1 MKSSGFGRRALRC
14 AVLALLAGCGG
25 SQLRVGSPGF
35 MPHPA
40 PYDRATATS
49 PIKHVILVIQE
60 NRSFDN
66 FFARFPGAHGA
77 KRGKEEIKQSGGYID
92 QWIALKPQHL
102 VDSND
107 LEHCRDGY
115 LKAWDGGKMDGF
127 DLEGNNTCGN
137 TPPAGDLPYHYV
149 RESEIQPYWDI
160 AKQWVLGDAM
170 FQTQGSGS
178 FTAHQDLI
186 RGGTCIKSCKTPDAD
201 TATLVD
207 NPTFWPW
214 GCDAPPKVVTFT
226 LDIYGARKLNGP
238 YPCSNQFHDYA
249 GYNTLAT
256 LMDSVGVPWSYYTPC
271 FSGDVQPGC
280 NPTSDCPKPSTNSKN
295 CNGMLLNAFDVIH
308 SVRYG
313 SEWGT
318 NVSWPETNI
327 FKDISKHH
335 LPAVSWV
342 IPADANSDH
351 PAQPCGCDYGPSWVA
366 SIVNAVGKSKY
377 WNSSVIIVVWD
388 DWGGFYDNAAP
399 PLTDDFGG
407 LGFRVPMLLLSPYA
421 IAGKGGTGYVAHT
434 QYEFGSIIK
443 YIENNWN
450 LGSLGTS
457 DARATSIGNVL
468 NYGQSPRKFTKI
480 GSKYSID
487 HFMEEPHTIQ
497 QGDKY

>member
-1 MKSSGFGRRALRC
+1 MNVLLTSRSAFCSSIA
-14 AVLALLAGCGG
+14 AALLAACGA
-25 SQLRVGSPGF
+25 SQSPMVPRYMKASF
-35 MPHPA
+35 VRQSA
-40 PYDRATATS
+40 SS
-49 PIKHVILVIQE
+49 PIKHVVLIIQE

-77 KRGKEEIKQSGGYID
+77 RRGEEKIKQGGGYVD
-92 QWIALKPQHL
+92 QWITLQPEPL
-102 VDSND
+102 VTSND
-107 LEHCRDGY
+107 LEHCRNGY
-115 LKAWDGGKMDGF
+115 LKAWDKGKMDGF
-127 DLEGNNTCGN
+127 NLEVDDSCGSGS
-137 TPPAGDLPYHYV
+137 PAGNLPYYYV
-149 RESEIQPYWDI
+149 QESDIQPYWDI
-160 AKQWVLGDAM
+160 AKQWVLGDEM

-201 TATLVD
+201 TMTLVG

-214 GCDAPPKVVTFT
+214 GCDAPKPVVTFT
-226 LDIYGARKLNGP
+226 LNIYGAEKQGP
-238 YPCSNQFHDYA
+238 YPCSNRFHDYA

-256 LMDSVGVPWSYYTPC
+256 LMDSAGITWKYYTPC
-271 FSGDVQPGC
+271 FNGRVQPGC
-280 NPTSDCPKPSTNSKN
+280 DPSSDCPKPTTNKKS
-295 CNGMLLNAFDVIH
+295 CNGMLLDAFDVIH

-327 FKDISKHH
+327 FTDISKHR

-366 SIVNAVGKSKY
+366 SLVNAIGKSKY
-377 WNSSVIIVVWD
+377 WKSSVVIVVWD

-421 IAGKGGTGYVAHT
+421 IAGKAGKGYVAHT

-443 YIENNWN
+443 YIEDNWN

-457 DARATSIGNVL
+457 DERATSIGNVL
-468 NYGQSPRKFTKI
+468 NYSQPARTFTKI
-480 GSKYSID
+480 RSKFAFD
-487 HFMEEPHTIQ
+487 HFMAEPHTVQ
-497 QGDKY
+497 QGDKD